1 MIGTTLD
8 DLRDRIESLAD
19 DEGRYYLVC
28 GRYGDRPVPATGLR
42 FESRATARAA
52 ARATEQYRQAL
63 RRYDPQLPHYDVIVC
78 QTPERAPPD
87 RRCPAG
93 GDASVGRPA
102 GDPGPS
108 PDRPDAVEF
117 CHRVAAAVFETLSQH
132 GHDAVEAAVM
142 DAYFELAE
150 VLTEPTDLCLCLLE
164 SMATEVDAG
173 LSPAAQAAVLTDAAD
188 RVELAATA
196 SDPVEGAFEELRR
209 HGLLDEYSRSPWSV
223 DLDGGPGSAVVRL
236 SGYALSPRDGRLPV
250 LPIAVA
256 LARLSADSDPGV
268 VAAAETSDGW
278 RLRLERAQE
287 VGPLATAPIDAGES
301 R

>member
-19 DEGRYYLVC
+19 EDGSYYLVC

-42 FESRATARAA
+42 FDSRARARAA
-52 ARATEQYRQAL
+52 ARATEQYRRAL

-78 QTPERAPPD
+78 QEAEGLPPGCQ
-87 RRCPAG
+87 RPSAG
-93 GDASVGRPA
+93 DDPVARPA
-102 GDPGPS
+102 DDPAPA

-132 GHDAVEAAVM
+132 GHDTVEAAVM

-150 VLTEPTDLCLCLLE
+150 VLSEPTDLCLCLLE
-164 SMATEVDAG
+164 SMATEIDAG

-188 RVELAATA
+188 RVDLATTA

-256 LARLSADSDPGV
+256 LAGLSTDGDPGV
-268 VAAAETSDGW
+268 VEAAETGDGW
-278 RLRLERAQE
+278 RLRLERARPK
-287 VGPLATAPIDAGES
+287 GPLATAPIEAGGS